1 MRKIINDPDNIVEE
15 MMEGFIAAYH
25 HMYYKHPEVNSV
37 ISRCRR
43 KNKFYRI
50 SASECE
56 DWCDA
61 CRNYRRRGRSNTSVQ
76 RGYCFDADD
85 SRYGC
90 D

>member
-43 KNKFYRI
+43 KKQ
-50 SASECE
+50 SVV
-56 DWCDA
+56 D
-61 CRNYRRRGRSNTSVQ
+61 YRRWKWT
-76 RGYCFDADD
+76 
-85 SRYGC
+85 
-90 D
+90 